1 LEHHAPRSHTFTPIE
16 GLTQGGS
23 QTILHF
29 RTAGPRRYGDIDY
42 ARLLARDLF
51 SKSGFAGTVA
61 ADNNAVV
68 GKRADDTLKKPFSV
82 GTMDKAA
89 YVRATVGLL
98 QRGIHTSLSVPVVA

>member
-1 LEHHAPRSHTFTPIE
+1 MEPFVRLVENRAQKHHAPRSHTFTPIE

-29 RTAGPRRYGDIDY
+29 RTAGLLRRYGDIDY

-61 ADNNAVV
+61 ADNNEE
-68 GKRADDTLKKPFSV
+68 KS
-82 GTMDKAA
+82 
-89 YVRATVGLL
+89 
-98 QRGIHTSLSVPVVA
+98 